1 MSNENKIIRLIPK
14 DDPIRNIIIQRPI
27 IIYNHKTGDSYV
39 TLEINVMKE
48 YILKNDYYLNERS
61 IIKKMYINLLRPT
74 ILNFN
79 VKNIV

>member
-1 MSNENKIIRLIPK
+1 MQGPR
-14 DDPIRNIIIQRPI
+14 
-27 IIYNHKTGDSYV
+27 IIYNHKTRDSYV